1 MHEMAEHEVI
11 GIKTYIVLQII
22 QGIQI
27 LLYTFHET
35 FKWTWNQDN
44 VFVIFRLIIKYFQ
57 VIWTLKTRSTYS

>member
-11 GIKTYIVLQII
+11 GVKTYVVLQII

-35 FKWTWNQDN
+35 FAWTWNEDKI
-44 VFVIFRLIIKYFQ
+44 FVIFRLIVKYFQ
-57 VIWTLKTRSTYS
+57 VE